1 MNNIEELKEF
11 IKTLS
16 KEELI
21 ELRDLIKKKLHV
33 LSPYIPSNDSEI
45 IAEYAKRFQYD
56 EKRKEEILKKI
67 K

>member
-11 IKTLS
+11 INTLS

-21 ELRDLIKKKLHV
+21 ELRDLIRKRLHV
-33 LSPYIPSNDSEI
+33 LSPYIPSNDSVV

-56 EKRKEEILKKI
+56 EKRKEEILKKL